1 MAQMNWGDYA
11 KEAEKTGGFTL
22 LPIGPH
28 NVKVDTAEVKPGK
41 SGHNQILARLVV
53 TDGPSMGGSI
63 LNNMAP
69 FKNNGDP
76 NGFFFQGL
84 AALGLGRTEAAEWWA
99 QLDLM
104 DVDESLQTIAQA
116 MLGREATITV
126 DHAPYNNVMRD
137 NVKKMAPKGAP
148 MPGLGVPGAVP
159 VAPVGTAAPAP
170 AAPVAAPAAA
180 APVVPATTAAAVQ
193 PLTPAVTS
201 TGTPAV
207 APAPLVAP
215 PAPATDQ
222 PAPAVAP
229 PAAPAVAP
237 PTQAP
242 VAPVVP
248 PVVAG
253 EQGLVRPDEAPF

>member
-11 KEAEKTGGFTL
+11 KEAAKAPEYSL

-28 NVKVDTAEVKPGK
+28 NIRVDTTNVKPGK

-63 LNNMAP
+63 LNTMAP

-76 NGFFFQGL
+76 NGFFFQSL
-84 AALGLGRTEAAEWWA
+84 SALGLGRTEAAEWWA

-104 DVDESLQTIAQA
+104 DVDESLQTIAEA
-116 MLGREATITV
+116 MVGREATITV
-126 DHAPYNNVMRD
+126 DHSPYNNIMRD
-137 NVKKMAPKGAP
+137 NVKKMTPKGAP
-148 MPGLGVPGAVP
+148 MAGLGVPGAVP
-159 VAPVGTAAPAP
+159 HGGPPAVAIPNQPLVPAV

-180 APVVPATTAAAVQ
+180 VPVAPAVQAPVV
-193 PLTPAVTS
+193 
-201 TGTPAV
+201 
-207 APAPLVAP
+207 
-215 PAPATDQ
+215 
-222 PAPAVAP
+222 APAVAAP
-229 PAAPAVAP
+229 AALAPPPVAAVEQPAPVAATAPAAPPVAAP
-237 PTQAP
+237 PAQAP

-253 EQGLVRPDEAPF
+253 EQALVRPDEAPF